1 MSSTLL
7 RFSDIETKPYNVQVV
22 QFWRGEEE
30 PRRPYP
36 LHWAIYVETSPGIG
50 NTYQTAGDSENYA
63 INIRLDQ
70 PLENPEDLRGSCIVG
85 SVSRTELD
93 AMETLLTRVVIVRD
107 LPCWNSHNWVED
119 ALGYLRRC
127 CFFSIVGE
135 IKLSGLQDNMC
146 WLLEDWP
153 GIEDAVE
160 FVGDTDLACVQN
172 NRRFRDSHETFWR
185 LHETWRLKCAESERN
200 NDEESD
206 CEENLSDLFNL

>member
-7 RFSDIETKPYNVQVV
+7 LFSESESNTTKPYNVQVV

-50 NTYQTAGDSENYA
+50 NTYQIAGNSKNYA
-63 INIRLDQ
+63 IDIRLNQ
-70 PLENPEDLRGSCIVG
+70 PLENPEDLGGSCIVG
-85 SVSRTELD
+85 RVNKRELN
-93 AMETLLTRVVIVRD
+93 AMETLLPRVAIVRN
-107 LPCWNSHNWVED
+107 LPCWNSHNWVEG

-127 CFFSIVGE
+127 CFFGIAGE
-135 IKLSGLQDNMC
+135 MELSGLQDNMC

-160 FVGDTDLACVQN
+160 FVGDANLTCIQN
-172 NRRFRDSHETFWR
+172 NRHFGDSHQTFWR
-185 LHETWRLKCAESERN
+185 LHETWRLKCTESER
-200 NDEESD
+200 DEKRD
-206 CEENLSDLFNL
+206 CERG